1 MSKCAKIAAC
11 DTFLVAQLTEKH
23 PPVFTFEIHL
33 VLLNIVV
40 MHKNLYKILLIDF
53 LSYFMVLCYSKT
65 ETKELL
71 KEIGKEFMKILQK
84 MTSLLLVLVLLI
96 STFSMTAC
104 ELFFGAPKVVDPIS
118 DNYRTFY
125 QIFVGSFSDS
135 NGDGVGDL
143 RGIINR
149 LDYLN
154 DGDINSGNDLGI
166 QGIWLSPIFE
176 SPSYHKYD
184 AEDYYKIDEQFGT
197 MDDLKELLELC
208 HQRNVK
214 VILDLVINHS
224 SSRNDWFLKF
234 KEARLSGDTESK
246 YYDYYSCV
254 KGSEKSGK
262 SSYTS
267 IGGDWWYESNF
278 SSEMPELNFDNPVV
292 RDDMLSL
299 AKFYLDMGIDGFRFD
314 AVKYIYFGNTEKSV
328 DFWKW
333 YMKELTAYKPDIYC
347 VGECWSSDS
356 ETLEYITAMN
366 CFNFTTSGGE
376 GKIANVAKGSGISGY
391 LNYVEN
397 YQDKVQEANPLG
409 MPMTFL
415 TNHDMD
421 RIAGVFFL
429 ENNMKMAAN
438 LYLLSPGSPMI
449 YYGEEIGLLG
459 SRGAAMTDANR
470 RLAMLWGDGDKIQ
483 NPIGATYDSQIESSV
498 KDQLKD
504 NDSLL
509 NYYSKLIAIRHKYP
523 AIARGDY
530 NAVTSNNINL
540 GGFYI
545 EYNGEVI
552 GLFHNNS
559 TETITVRLSELS
571 GLDGHTFARLYD
583 CIGIGDASLNG
594 DVLTVEGQTSVI
606 VGI

>member
-1 MSKCAKIAAC
+1 MKFIQKS
-11 DTFLVAQLTEKH
+11 TSLFLA
-23 PPVFTFEIHL
+23 
-33 VLLNIVV
+33 VV
-40 MHKNLYKILLIDF
+40 ILLCA
-53 LSYFMVLCYSKT
+53 S
-65 ETKELL
+65 
-71 KEIGKEFMKILQK
+71 
-84 MTSLLLVLVLLI
+84 
-96 STFSMTAC
+96 SMTAC
-104 ELFFGAPKVVDPIS
+104 DFLFAAPKAIDPIA

-135 NGDGVGDL
+135 NGDGIGDL

-149 LDYLN
+149 IDYLN
-154 DGDINSGNDLGI
+154 DGNINGGKDLGV

-184 AEDYYKIDEQFGT
+184 AVDYYKIDERFGS
-197 MDDLKELLELC
+197 MDDLKELLSLC

-214 VILDLVINHS
+214 VILDFVINHS
-224 SSRNDWFLKF
+224 SSQNEWFLNF
-234 KEARLSGDTESK
+234 KKARLTGDTESK

-254 KGSEKSGK
+254 RGSEKSGK
-262 SSYTS
+262 CSYTALGS
-267 IGGDWWYESNF
+267 DWWYESNF
-278 SSEMPELNFDNPVV
+278 SSEMPEFNFDNSIV
-292 RDDMLSL
+292 REDLLSL
-299 AKFYLDMGIDGFRFD
+299 AKFYLDMGVDGFRFD
-314 AVKYIYFGNTEKSV
+314 AVKYVYFGNTEKSV

-333 YMKELTAYKPDIYC
+333 YMQELTAYKPDVYC

-376 GKIANVAKGSGISGY
+376 GKIASVAKGSGISSY
-391 LNYVEN
+391 LNYVES
-397 YQDKVQEANPLG
+397 YQDKVRAANPVG

-421 RIAGVFFL
+421 RIAGAFFTD
-429 ENNMKMAAN
+429 NNMKMAAN

-459 SRGAAMTDANR
+459 SRGAANTDANR
-470 RLAMLWGDGDKIQ
+470 RLAMLWGDGDTIRD
-483 NPIGATYDSQIESSV
+483 PIGSTYDGQIEIGV
-498 KDQLKD
+498 REQL
-504 NDSLL
+504 NDKNSLL
-509 NYYSKLIAIRHKYP
+509 NYYSKLIATRHKYP

-530 NAVTSNNINL
+530 NAVTSENSHV

-559 TETITVRLSELS
+559 TESVTVRLSELS
-571 GLDGHTFARLYD
+571 GLDGHRFTRILDFV
-583 CIGIGDASLNG
+583 GISNASLDA
-594 DVLTVEGQTSVI
+594 DVLTIGAQTSVI
-606 VGI
+606 LGK